1 MSALFDFH
9 RTWGYVAIVLNA
21 LAGIYA
27 LLAWKFRKLRSVW
40 VLRSTIVAEAALIIQ
55 VAAGIILIS
64 SKEYTAPRFHIFYG
78 YVAFI
83 TIGGVYTYRKA
94 IRRKRELW
102 LGLIGLFLMGVGIR
116 AVLQVVQ

>member
-1 MSALFDFH
+1 MSLLFDFH
-9 RTWGYVAIVLNA
+9 RTWGYVAIVLNG

-27 LLAWKFRKLRSVW
+27 LLAWRYRKLRSVW
-40 VLRSTIVAEAALIIQ
+40 VVRSTIVAEAALLIQ
-55 VAAGIILIS
+55 VAVGIILIS
-64 SKEYTAPRFHIFYG
+64 SKDYTAPRFHIFYG

-83 TIGGVYTYRKA
+83 TIGAVYTYRKA